1 MHMVKVDKDALK
13 ILRDDRAKLVAA
25 MKKLEKENRAL
36 KLRVKG
42 GVVPLEIS
50 KLYDDRMTD
59 LTTRTAEIDANIR
72 ACERGEPVQVWRQGG
87 LGL

>member
-1 MHMVKVDKDALK
+1 MHMVKVDKDALN

-25 MKKLEKENRAL
+25 MKRLEKENRAL

-50 KLYDDRMTD
+50 KLYDDRMAD

>member
-1 MHMVKVDKDALK
+1 MHMVKVDKDALN

-72 ACERGEPVQVWRQGG
+72 ACERGESVQVWRQGG

>member
-1 MHMVKVDKDALK
+1 MHMVRVDKDALK
-13 ILRDDRAKLVAA
+13 ILRDERKQLTAA

-50 KLYDDRMTD
+50 KLFDDRMND
-59 LTTRTAEIDANIR
+59 LTTRVSTCDAQIR
-72 ACERGEPVQVWRQGG
+72 SCERGEPVSVWRQGG

>member
-36 KLRVKG
+36 KLRVNG

-59 LTTRTAEIDANIR
+59 LTTRTAEIDASIR

>member
-13 ILRDDRAKLVAA
+13 ILRDDRAKMVAA
-25 MKKLEKENRAL
+25 MKKLEKEVRAL
-36 KLRVKG
+36 KFRVKG
-42 GVVPLEIS
+42 GDLPPDVS
-50 KLYDDRMTD
+50 KLYSERMTD

>member
-13 ILRDDRAKLVAA
+13 ILRDERKQLTVA

-36 KLRVKG
+36 KLRG

-50 KLYDDRMTD
+50 KLYDDRMSD
-59 LTTRTAEIDANIR
+59 LTTRVGKCDEQIR
-72 ACERGEPVQVWRQGG
+72 ACERGEPVSVWRQGG